1 MYQGKN
7 GVPVEDAGDC
17 WRAHGSA
24 NVLSPQIYD
33 YIGHDE
39 RPTGVRYA
47 MGFDNVAKVTRIA
60 FVDYPKDKYSLE
72 EVIDGDDTPS
82 ILMRCNVCSAMDQ
95 AAQRNTSH
103 SRPYESV
110 PQQAVVQHAEPAP
123 RDVGRVS
130 VGELAPIL
138 PKYMTFAVQLVKG
151 IALRPVGN
159 VAVSLGLAFL
169 ADLASGFVT
178 DPRYKQAIQAF
189 GDGQIDDL
197 DPELIERV
205 KQDAI
210 DIAEAAMKDG
220 DNILSRKQLVSSMF
234 KTRGDLK
241 KEISSNKSLVRGSSR
256 ISNDGGINIVSS
268 QTGLIPP
275 RLFE

>member
-7 GVPVEDAGDC
+7 GVPVEDVGEC

-33 YIGHDE
+33 YVGHDE

-47 MGFDNVAKVTRIA
+47 MGFDSSANATRIA

-72 EVIDGDDTPS
+72 EVIDSDDTPS

-95 AAQRNTSH
+95 AAQRNTSR

-110 PQQAVVQHAEPAP
+110 PQQAASQQI
-123 RDVGRVS
+123 RVS
-130 VGELAPIL
+130 AGELAPVL

-151 IALRPVGN
+151 LALRPVGN

-178 DPRYKQAIQAF
+178 DPRYKQAIQSF

-241 KEISSNKSLVRGSSR
+241 KEISASKKSPVSGSSF
-256 ISNDGGINIVSS
+256 SFPSSDGGINIVSS